1 MLESEAPAGRD
12 RHSAAH
18 ELWLAM
24 RDAYHQYR
32 SASAAL
38 DALASR
44 GPGEIRS
51 RDADL
56 PVERAVEQQR
66 TTFENYIEARLQF
79 SEFLLS
85 REESANVGISDARG
99 KRMMPGQPEAT
110 GFWKGFATSR
120 PALMAV
126 AAALLLPTAFSLTYL
141 VHEQK
146 HVRDLDLV
154 RDAMQEMLNRTSNQT
169 QSPAVRLP
177 VSNGTPQVAAQQPG
191 SAPAPSVRPGPAP
204 ERQAAARIGIKRG
217 SWRPVRPALPR
228 PQRRIKD
235 ARQPADRSREM
246 PQRKSTPARDEKG
259 GSIASKSHAAVQ
271 LVWDADRNYYRFT
284 LTPSRRFERVGPI
297 RLSLHDMDVNN
308 RFLDLTVMVDDFVLN
323 QKHVNLNQPVWIPLR
338 GRPMSAVLVVKRIAR
353 NQVQGYLSETRY
365 QPSKTRRRGLMPLS
379 SMKMIV
385 YSSRSARIRP
395 GPLRECSHTDA
406 QHLPGSK
413 A

>member
-1 MLESEAPAGRD
+1 MLESEAPTGRD
-12 RHSAAH
+12 RHGAAH

-24 RDAYHQYR
+24 RDAYHQYQ

-44 GPGEIRS
+44 GPGEIRF

-56 PVERAVEQQR
+56 PIERAAEQQR
-66 TTFENYIEARLQF
+66 ATFENYIEARLQF

-85 REESANVGISDARG
+85 REESANVGISDAQG
-99 KRMMPGQPEAT
+99 KWLMPGQPEAT
-110 GFWKGFATSR
+110 SFWKGLAASR

-141 VHEQK
+141 VHEQRQ
-146 HVRDLDLV
+146 VRDLDLV
-154 RDAMQEMLNRTSNQT
+154 RVAMQEMLNRTSNQT

-191 SAPAPSVRPGPAP
+191 SAPAPSVRPSPAP
-204 ERQAAARIGIKRG
+204 GRQAAARIGVKG
-217 SWRPVRPALPR
+217 GGWRPVRPSLPQ

-235 ARQPADRSREM
+235 ARQPADSSREM
-246 PQRKSTPARDEKG
+246 PQRKSTAARDEKG
-259 GSIASKSHAAVQ
+259 GSIASKGHAAVQ
-271 LVWDADRNYYRFT
+271 LLWDADRNYYRFT
-284 LTPSRRFERVGPI
+284 LTPSRHFERVGPI
-297 RLSLHDMDVNN
+297 RLSLHDMDANN
-308 RFLDLTVMVDDFVLN
+308 RFLDLSVMVDDFVLN

-338 GRPMSAVLVVKRIAR
+338 GRPTSAVLVVKRIAR

-365 QPSKTRRRGLMPLS
+365 QPSKTRRRLMPLS
-379 SMKMIV
+379 SMKMAV
-385 YSSRSARIRP
+385 HSSRSARIRP
-395 GPLRECSHTDA
+395 GPLRERPHTDA
-406 QHLPGSK
+406 QHLTGSK